1 MTDTNPLRRK
11 YVKKEVKRIKKLPEY
26 ERERQMKALYRKVSD
41 EIDSTCARIDNDQ
54 HSMGEKRKEVR
65 RLLYCVLVLPKEYRR
80 TTFKKWK
87 NFSGKVLLPKYTDEV
102 NNIVK
107 TKTAHV
113 SGLPLPEQ
121 AEVDVWWQDDKL
133 IFASTATEFSL
144 PVERVMGMGTTKEIS
159 AYAVSGDKTYL
170 TIEYIKEDKIKCIV
184 VRATWKLQVSHLIE
198 YFDQI
203 KGTKE
208 RIKQE
213 L

>member
-41 EIDSTCARIDNDQ
+41 EINTTSASVNNDQ
-54 HSMGEKRKEVR
+54 HSLWEKAKEAR
-65 RLLYCVLVLPKEYRR
+65 RLLYCVLVLPKDYRKSIYNIWDKAF
-80 TTFKKWK
+80 T
-87 NFSGKVLLPKYTDEV
+87 SKVKYTSTNKVEH
-102 NNIVK
+102 IVK

-133 IFASTATEFSL
+133 ILASTATEFSL
-144 PVERVMGMGTTKEIS
+144 PVERVMGMGTTSEVTAASYYGWKI
-159 AYAVSGDKTYL
+159 YL
-170 TIEYIKEDKIKCIV
+170 TIEYKKEDKKKYIV
-184 VRATWKLQVSHLIE
+184 VRAGSESDFYYLIN
-198 YFDQI
+198 YFDRI
-203 KGTKE
+203 KGTRE
-208 RIKQE
+208 MNKQE